1 MGNEKNFAEHTLYAR
16 GSAKVDGWNLEEY
29 CKMPIDYCSP
39 GERTIVPIKWLVQL
53 SILKRNDFWPPKKY
67 SFDTKQTCSWYIKD
81 IV

>member
-39 GERTIVPIKWLVQL
+39 GEREPL
-53 SILKRNDFWPPKKY
+53 SPSNG
-67 SFDTKQTCSWYIKD
+67 
-81 IV
+81 